1 MTGISQSRSEK
12 RTMKRQPLESMD
24 ERHEC
29 RMTVGRMIALLNQFD
44 ENIELRLASKNW
56 RSWHVLSVYD
66 SMDQK
71 TVWIDIEKGK

>member
-1 MTGISQSRSEK
+1 
-12 RTMKRQPLESMD
+12 
-24 ERHEC
+24 
-29 RMTVGRMIALLNQFD
+29 MTVGRMIALLNQFD